1 VHRYTGKTSYTFF
14 YFFLVYQFSQ
24 YTYQFINSVYINS
37 PNTNPHTNN
46 MIALVLLDGT
56 ITIVSSMM
64 EAATVAA
71 EIRQA

>member
-1 VHRYTGKTSYTFF
+1 MPFF

-24 YTYQFINSVYINS
+24 YAYQFINSVYIYS
-37 PNTNPHTNN
+37 PTTNPHTNN

-56 ITIVSSMM
+56 ITIVSSMI

-71 EIRQA
+71 DIRQA

>member
-1 VHRYTGKTSYTFF
+1 MPFF

-24 YTYQFINSVYINS
+24 YAYQFIISINIL
-37 PNTNPHTNN
+37 TNPHTNN

-56 ITIVSSMM
+56 ITIVSSMI

-71 EIRQA
+71 DIRQA